1 MAQVHDACI
10 VLYGCGMVLGST
22 ASCCLGSF
30 PVWVISQYLLE
41 LINWSEFIA
50 YRRWCQHM
58 IHQDSVQVKIMF
70 LHNVVVNDGCGV

>member
-22 ASCCLGSF
+22 ASCCLGLF

-41 LINWSEFIA
+41 LINWSEFRA
-50 YRRWCQHM
+50 YRRWRQQM
-58 IHQDSVQVKIMF
+58 IHLEFVQLKMV
-70 LHNVVVNDGCGV
+70 LLQNVVVDAGCGV